1 MTYAEIAKKLG
12 KLLNGQDIW
21 FDHSSY
27 DDDDLIPSIC
37 VEGERLKVTNAWIS
51 PDGLFGRL
59 ICSNGK
65 IHVLDFRKSNT
76 EKVCERYGMDELFH
90 DIYYET
96 DDSLD
101 IGDYEQDFLGL
112 Y

>member
-21 FDHSSY
+21 FDDHSPY
-27 DDDDLIPSIC
+27 D
-37 VEGERLKVTNAWIS
+37 
-51 PDGLFGRL
+51 
-59 ICSNGK
+59 
-65 IHVLDFRKSNT
+65 
-76 EKVCERYGMDELFH
+76 

-112 Y
+112 D